1 MNIDSKLTDDF
12 TRLCKPVSDWLNIH
26 FSPHTKITIEAGR
39 AEITEGLLCSYFTM
53 GGEEK

>member
-1 MNIDSKLTDDF
+1 MNIDSRLTDDF

-39 AEITEGLLCSYFTM
+39 AEITEGLLNSYFKT
-53 GGEEK
+53 GGDE